1 MFTKFRPGGGEFGAL
16 LFLVSLFALYG
27 NLMPFGLWGYLLG
40 TCLGVALGAVL
51 LLIVRRIARSG
62 ASKRLADATLLI
74 ALAGLVAV
82 ASAGTLYMLVFGAV
96 LGEESTTYA
105 LLSAMMGP
113 TVPFFIVLNGFLE
126 MLVVPLVLALN
137 LVDWR
142 WPSLFVAAAAL
153 IYWAMRAWTYAVFAE
168 PRVTMSTATLSDADI
183 AWFRDTIATDQR
195 VYMVALAALLL
206 LAAALGR
213 HRASVTLQ
221 PASQPS

>member
-1 MFTKFRPGGGEFGAL
+1 VFTKFRPGGGEFGAL

-27 NLMPFGLWGYLLG
+27 NLMPFGIWGYLLG
-40 TCLGVALGAVL
+40 ACLGVAWGSVL

-62 ASKRLADATLLI
+62 VGRSLADATLLI
-74 ALAGLVAV
+74 AMAGLVAV
-82 ASAGTLYMLVFGAV
+82 ASAGTLYMLVFGAI

-105 LLSAMMGP
+105 VLSAMMGP
-113 TVPFFIVLNGFLE
+113 TVPFFIVLNGALE
-126 MLVVPLVLALN
+126 MLVMPLVMALN
-137 LVDWR
+137 LATSRHGILVG
-142 WPSLFVAAAAL
+142 LAAL
-153 IYWAMRAWTYAVFAE
+153 IYWLMRAWTYAVFAE
-168 PRVTMSTATLSDADI
+168 PRVTMSTATLSDADM

-213 HRASVTLQ
+213 HRASVTRQ